1 MEEMK
6 RKEIRILR
14 NFKRS
19 ELGFKKDDR
28 YMVRLLQIQT
38 CGGFER
44 YGDHTMEGYLYPVAV
59 VEFENGKIM
68 HFEIDLEIHIVGNA
82 E

>member
-1 MEEMK
+1 MK
-6 RKEIRILR
+6 RKEIKILR
-14 NFKRS
+14 DFKRS
-19 ELGFKKDDR
+19 ELEFKKDDR

-44 YGDHTMEGYLYPVAV
+44 YPADHTMEGYLYPAAV